1 MSKQEILNQTPN
13 QIQINTDISKIFV
26 WQPRSEV
33 GDYTNNSGGD
43 LDLKA
48 GTLFG
53 RISATN
59 ILLPLVGAAVDG
71 SQYPVGVLMHDITVL
86 DTESAKLTICV
97 SGDVAEEQLIID
109 AGDDLDTTVIDG
121 RTLRDRIGGDTV
133 GIKLVSADD
142 LTDFDNS

>member
-1 MSKQEILNQTPN
+1 MSKQEIINQTSN
-13 QIQINTDISKIFV
+13 QIQINTDTSKIFV
-26 WQPRSEV
+26 WNPRTEV
-33 GDYTNNSGGD
+33 GDYINNSGGD

-48 GTLFG
+48 GTLMG

-59 ILLPLVGAAVDG
+59 LLLPLVGAAVDG
-71 SQYPVGVLMHDITVL
+71 SQYPLGVLMHDITVL

-109 AGDDLDTTVIDG
+109 AGDDLDTTVIGG
-121 RTLRDRIGGDTV
+121 RTLRDLIGGDTV
-133 GIKLVSADD
+133 GIKLVSADE

>member
-13 QIQINTDISKIFV
+13 QIQVNTDTSKIFV

-48 GTLFG
+48 GTLMG

-59 ILLPLVGAAVDG
+59 LLIPLVGAAVDG

-97 SGDVAEEQLIID
+97 SGDVVEEQLIID
-109 AGDDLDTTVIDG
+109 AGDDLDTTVIGG

-133 GIKLVSADD
+133 GIKLVSTDE